1 MRKYGPIKIA
11 LVGQP
16 NCGKSTLFNA
26 IVGLKA
32 QTSNIPGTT
41 VQFTKSRMN
50 YKGRIFDVIDLPGT
64 YSLSSQDMA
73 EHETLKYLLTQ
84 EVDIIINVM
93 DATLLSRS
101 LELTLQLMELGKP
114 MVIALNMMDEA
125 KSKGIEIDAK
135 KLEKIL
141 GIPVIPTVAV
151 HGKGL
156 KELFETILKVIKTG
170 TKPKTYSCSKVVE
183 DRIKA
188 LTQMVREKIDGKY
201 EIPPRLF
208 AIKLLEN
215 DDYFVNLVKDYPELL
230 RLAEK
235 YRKELEEII
244 GSPAPDVIHG
254 ERHNISMRIAEEVMK
269 IKHRTEKSID
279 DKLDA
284 YVMHPIL
291 GYFILAVVFFV
302 FYYLIFKIGAPL
314 EELFTSPFDKLI
326 SALPQQIHNKLL
338 LYIANGLLQGIAGG
352 IGIVLPYFIP
362 LVFLLSFLE
371 DLGYLPRVAFL
382 MDGLMHR
389 MGLHG
394 KSVIP
399 FILGYGCNVPAIAA
413 TRILDNE
420 RDRILSALLIPLVPC
435 SARITVIFALVAY
448 FLGPWWAL
456 FFFIFNIFVVALMGK
471 ILNGFFKTPSYGLL
485 MEIPSYK
492 FPSLKITFD
501 KTWLQVKNFIYLAWP
516 LLIIGSIVLGVIQY
530 LNWDYYI
537 NLIFSPLVHTLL
549 GLPTKVGTTL
559 IFGILRKELTLVMLS
574 QALGTEIGKIN
585 LVMTKEQIVVFTMF
599 VTFYIPCIST
609 IGIIWKEYGKKIM
622 LYSILL
628 GLSVA
633 TVVGFIFRLI
643 V

>member
-1 MRKYGPIKIA
+1 MKKYGPIRIA

-84 EVDIIINVM
+84 DVDLIINVM

-101 LELTLQLMELGKP
+101 LELTLQLIELGKP
-114 MVIALNMMDEA
+114 MVIALNMMDDA
-125 KSKGIEIDAK
+125 KSKGIEIDIK
-135 KLEKIL
+135 KLEKL
-141 GIPVIPTVAV
+141 LEIPVVPTVAV

-156 KELFETILKVIKTG
+156 KQLFEKILDILKSGKV
-170 TKPKTYSCSKVVE
+170 PSSYECSKIVE
-183 DRIKA
+183 
-188 LTQMVREKIDGKY
+188 EKINALADAVKNSIGDQF

-215 DDYFVNLVKDYPELL
+215 DDYFVNLIRDQKDLL
-230 RLAEK
+230 ELAEK
-235 YRKELEEII
+235 YRKELEELI
-244 GSPAPDVIHG
+244 GTPAPDVIHG
-254 ERHNISMRIAEEVMK
+254 ERHNLSMKIAEAVVK
-269 IKHRTEKSID
+269 LKRKSSKSFD
-279 DKLDA
+279 DKMDA
-284 YVMHPIL
+284 FVMHPIL
-291 GYFILAVVFFV
+291 GYFILVMVFFI
-302 FYYLIFKIGAPL
+302 FFYLIFKIGSPL
-314 EELFTSPFDKLI
+314 EELFTGPFDKLLAI
-326 SALPQQIHNKLL
+326 LPEKVHNKLL
-338 LYIANGLLQGIAGG
+338 LYVLDGLTQGIAGG

-382 MDGLMHR
+382 LDGFMHKI
-389 MGLHG
+389 GLHG

-399 FILGYGCNVPAIAA
+399 LILGYGCSVPAIAA

-420 RDRILSALLIPLVPC
+420 RDRILSALLVPLVPC

-456 FFFIFNIFVVALMGK
+456 FFFIFNIFVVSILGK

-492 FPSLKITFD
+492 LPSLKITFD
-501 KTWLQVKNFIYLAWP
+501 KTWLQVKNFVYLAWP
-516 LLIIGSIVLGVIQY
+516 LLIIGSVVLGVIQY
-530 LNWDYYI
+530 MNLDSLI
-537 NLIFSPLVHTLL
+537 NMVFSPIVHTIL
-549 GLPTKVGTTL
+549 GLPKEVGTTL

-585 LVMTKEQIVVFTMF
+585 TILTKEQIVVFTMF
-599 VTFYIPCIST
+599 VMFYIPCIST

-622 LYSILL
+622 LYSVLL
-628 GLSVA
+628 GLTVA
-633 TVVGFIFRLI
+633 TITGFVFRIIL
-643 V
+643 